1 MALLDVVDAPGR
13 AAAAGRQSSSR
24 RARRADVRGS
34 AGVFPQRVLPYAL
47 VLPQLVV
54 VGIFFLWPALRAFRE
69 AFVESNA
76 FGIGERFAGLQNF
89 ASGVFVSSY
98 AHAAEVTLVL
108 AAITTAGSMALGLL
122 LAVQVERVASGRSI
136 YRTLFLL
143 TYAIP
148 GAVAGALWLFI
159 FEPGIGPGARLLD
172 ALGAHWNAAL
182 NPTQALLLVAA
193 IGIWQ
198 QSGFCFLFFTAGLQ
212 AIPREYHEAGAM
224 DGASPTRSFWSIT
237 MPLLSP
243 VTFYLVVMNVVYA
256 VFGLFGIIDIVTQ
269 GGPGFATTTL
279 VYRLYVD
286 AFQNADT
293 TVAGAESIVL
303 LAVVAGF
310 TALQF
315 RALRRRIHYR

>member
-1 MALLDVVDAPGR
+1 M
-13 AAAAGRQSSSR
+13 
-24 RARRADVRGS
+24 
-34 AGVFPQRVLPYAL
+34 LPYAL
-47 VLPQLVV
+47 LLPQLVV
-54 VGIFFLWPALRAFRE
+54 VVAFFLWPALRAFRE
-69 AFVESNA
+69 AFVQSNA
-76 FGIGERFAGLQNF
+76 FGIGERFAGLENF
-89 ASGVFVSSY
+89 ASGVWVSSY
-98 AHAAEVTLVL
+98 AHAAVVTLVL
-108 AAITTAGSMALGLL
+108 ATITTVGSMALGLL
-122 LAVQVERVASGRSI
+122 LAVQVERVRKGQSI
-136 YRTLFLL
+136 YRTLFLW

-148 GAVAGALWLFI
+148 GAVAGSLWLFL
-159 FEPGIGPGARLLD
+159 FEPGIGPGARAFD

-198 QSGFCFLFFTAGLQ
+198 QSAFCFLFFTAGLQ
-212 AIPREYHEAGAM
+212 AIPRELHEAGAL
-224 DGASPTRSFWSIT
+224 DGAGRTRTFWSIT

-243 VTFYLVVMNVVYA
+243 VTFYVLVMNVVYA

-269 GGPGFATTTL
+269 GGPGNSTTTL

-303 LAVVAGF
+303 LAIVVGF